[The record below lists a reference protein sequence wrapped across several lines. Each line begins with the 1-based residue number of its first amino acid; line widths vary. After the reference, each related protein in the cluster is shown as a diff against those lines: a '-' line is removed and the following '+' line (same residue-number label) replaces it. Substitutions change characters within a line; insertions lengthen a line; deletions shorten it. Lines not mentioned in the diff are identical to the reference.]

1 MKGFEEWAKLSNIT
15 FQIIPYKVN
24 LGLNIFFYAPIRE
37 DIQEDIAC
45 LNCSALVH
53 LKACFNHCAKGNY
66 LFLDKNILDQ
76 KVAEALI

>member
-1 MKGFEEWAKLSNIT
+1 MKGFEEWEKLSNIT
-15 FQIIPYKVN
+15 FQIVPHKVN
-24 LGLNIFFYAPIRE
+24 LGFNIFSDTLVRE

-45 LNCSALVH
+45 LNRSALVH
-53 LKACFNHCAKGNY
+53 LKACFNHCAEGNN